1 MLNPELTDITKTLE
15 KPDLHEEWIKSYRIK
30 ENALFYDDVFDKI
43 CFTLSKDGN
52 PTILDAG
59 CGSGAHSVRLAKRG
73 FNVLGI
79 DISKYILEKAKS
91 NIRLHNVENKI
102 QFSCEDI
109 TSLPYEN
116 QSFKYI
122 LCWGVLMHIP
132 DIDQAI
138 AELTRV
144 LKKSGTL
151 IIEEGNMHSL
161 QSFLTRIKGI
171 FEKRTTK
178 KSIAG
183 IEYWKSTTAGKLLT
197 REANII
203 WLKKKLKE
211 HGCVIKK
218 HIPGQFTEL
227 YTKGKI
233 EITKKLLHYFNRF
246 WFKYIK
252 LSTISYGAILIV
264 HKVK

>member
-1 MLNPELTDITKTLE
+1 MQNRELNDITKTLE

-30 ENALFYDDVFDKI
+30 ENALFYDEVFNQI

-59 CGSGAHSVRLAKRG
+59 CGSGAHSVRLAKHG
-73 FNVLGI
+73 FNVLGV
-79 DISKYILEKAKS
+79 DISKYILKKAKS
-91 NIRLHNVENKI
+91 NIRLHNFQNKI

-144 LKKSGTL
+144 LKKGGTL

-161 QSFLTRIKGI
+161 QSFLTRIRGT
-171 FEKRTTK
+171 FQKRTPQ

-183 IEYWKSTTAGKLLT
+183 IEYWKNTTAGKLLT

-203 WLKKKLKE
+203 WFKKKLKE
-211 HGCVIKK
+211 HGCIIKNQ
-218 HIPGQFTEL
+218 IPGQFTEL
-227 YTKGKI
+227 YTKGQL
-233 EITKKLLHYFNRF
+233 EITKKMIHCFNRF
-246 WFKYIK
+246 WFKYVKIPT
-252 LSTISYGAILIV
+252 LSYGTILII